1 MRAGIKTIILPK
13 KNEKDL
19 EEIPEHIR
27 NKMNFEYI
35 QRMDEAIELAL
46 KHAEPRSAE
55 REIVSPPVS

>member
-27 NKMNFEYI
+27 NQMNFKYI

-46 KHAEPRSAE
+46 KHTEPRSAE